1 MSKPSS
7 SNSSSPSFTGSN
19 IFSRSLSL
27 SDRPNPTA
35 IRIFV
40 KTFLLLFVFS
50 LIDIPDVFDI
60 CRTKFIFILCLTPWS
75 NKSRI
80 WSFSWEVKWARSS
93 LWSISSVN
101 CFVIWIQL
109 LVVFLIT
116 YQESSWHNCHQRCKW
131 LDRAPSFL
139 AIPCKLRKNYRT
151 KYDDLSTFL
160 ISNAMLTLDI

>member
-40 KTFLLLFVFS
+40 KTFLLVFS

-80 WSFSWEVKWARSS
+80 WSFSWEVKCARSS

-139 AIPCKLRKNYRT
+139 AIPCKLRKNYRA
-151 KYDDLSTFL
+151 KYDDLSIY
-160 ISNAMLTLDI
+160 ISNFQC